1 MSKLFVIMGKSATG
15 KDTLFKKLKE
25 YHGLSL
31 KSVVGYTTRPIR
43 DGEREGEEYY
53 FVDKA
58 KLLWL
63 QENNKIIEHRAY
75 HTMHGIWDYFTVDDG
90 QIDLSSGSYLM
101 IGTLTAYEQIRS
113 YYGEDKVV
121 PIYLK
126 VNDGLRLERALAR
139 EKSQINPKYSELC
152 RRYLADEEDFSEDK
166 LIRLK
171 ITKSYDNEDIK
182 SCLSEVAEDIQ
193 KSIKE
198 DIDIH

>member
-25 YHGLSL
+25 YYGLSL

-43 DGEREGEEYY
+43 NGERESEEYF
-53 FVDKA
+53 FVDKER
-58 KLLWL
+58 LLWFR
-63 QENNKIIEHRAY
+63 ENNKIIEHRAY

-121 PIYLK
+121 PIYLR

-171 ITKSYDNEDIK
+171 IMKSYDNEDIK
-182 SCLSEVAEDIQ
+182 NCLSEVAEVIQ

-198 DIDIH
+198 DIDIQ